1 MLLTMLLSLCILT
14 YNRQTLLS
22 KAIESVSM
30 SNVLE
35 HNRVE
40 LIILDNG
47 SQDQTPNLLREF
59 QSKLSFKVI
68 REEVNMRGSLRFQQL
83 ARVAQGEWIIFL
95 GDDDYFEVET
105 LRQLPVIL
113 SETNAEVN
121 MVSFAAR
128 IVDQEGRL
136 LGDTFVPPESKN
148 QQEIIAKLINQ
159 PIYFFPATIF
169 RRNICE
175 VNIQPTV
182 FFFDWAL
189 MLLAVINGKVDCYDI
204 TLTYYRIHE
213 NQEQNSFDQQFRD
226 LDIISSFNWLIQ
238 QGMFDKWFRTIDELK
253 VKDFINFLFT
263 SAESTLHVGNLPM
276 VAFLRLTLAMKI
288 REFFPN
294 LVEDV
299 SMALVKSRLDP
310 RLVCNKMEI
319 PLTPNY
325 IRIAYEVVSKKIDE
339 SYPKYPKKQ
348 SDEDIE
354 KLYLEFK
361 RRERLLEVENM
372 LSPFELRFV
381 KLLRIR
387 HNFRTLKARLIQNL
401 SS

>member
-1 MLLTMLLSLCILT
+1 MLLPMLLSLCILT

-105 LRQLPVIL
+105 LRQLPIIL

-136 LGDTFVPPESKN
+136 LGDTFVPPESKS

-189 MLLAVINGKVDCYDI
+189 MLLAV
-204 TLTYYRIHE
+204 
-213 NQEQNSFDQQFRD
+213 
-226 LDIISSFNWLIQ
+226 
-238 QGMFDKWFRTIDELK
+238 
-253 VKDFINFLFT
+253 
-263 SAESTLHVGNLPM
+263 
-276 VAFLRLTLAMKI
+276 
-288 REFFPN
+288 
-294 LVEDV
+294 
-299 SMALVKSRLDP
+299 
-310 RLVCNKMEI
+310 
-319 PLTPNY
+319 
-325 IRIAYEVVSKKIDE
+325 
-339 SYPKYPKKQ
+339 
-348 SDEDIE
+348 
-354 KLYLEFK
+354 
-361 RRERLLEVENM
+361 M
-372 LSPFELRFV
+372 L
-381 KLLRIR
+381 
-387 HNFRTLKARLIQNL
+387 
-401 SS
+401 